1 VRKGEKMKKIPFIN
15 IADNDV
21 WIVYLMPFT
30 SEKRTDYE
38 RVNKLQQGCIKDK
51 VFGMGW
57 DIPCFSYGTK
67 MTNETAAEYVDKY
80 NAQGWNVSNDAV
92 NGYKNIKKGDYVI
105 MRLKNSHY
113 YVGKVSSE
121 GAFYIHQPEHPIYG
135 LFSWGA
141 TVEKWIEYSND
152 GEIPSE
158 IVGRFSQR
166 LHPTIQRVSPYRQ
179 RLLIMGMY
187 ENKLPEQAREINIP
201 KLHISSNNF
210 VGSLNYWEL
219 EDLVAF
225 YIVEKHNADGY
236 RLLPSSCKVNQQ
248 KFEFRF
254 VANNKKP
261 ITCQVKSHPKES
273 IQMKNYVE
281 DTSYEKIYIFSGDWS
296 EEDVAKQNRKYE
308 AYPHIRVISPKELW
322 ETFKNNNSF
331 IFPSD
336 FFDFDNR
343 TLSPK
348 ELPLKDYKAVTKI
361 KTPIEYTLSEDFA
374 CFLARDGFFY
384 SREFGALI
392 LSRHIMEDLQREQ
405 VLIEQVMKD
414 INRI

>member
-1 VRKGEKMKKIPFIN
+1 MKKIPFIN

-30 SEKRTDYE
+30 SEERTDYN
-38 RVNKLQQGCIKDK
+38 RVNELQQRCIKDK

-57 DIPCFSYGTK
+57 DIPCFPYGTK
-67 MTNETAAEYVDKY
+67 MTNEIATEYMDKY

-113 YVGKVSSE
+113 YVGKVSSD

-152 GEIPSE
+152 GEVPSE
-158 IVGRFSQR
+158 IEGRFSQR
-166 LHPTIQRVSPYRQ
+166 MHAAIQRVAPYRQ
-179 RLLIMGMY
+179 RLLIIAMY
-187 ENKLPEQAREINIP
+187 ENKLPEQERKINVP

-210 VGSLNYWEL
+210 VRSLNYWEL
-219 EDLVAF
+219 EDLVAL
-225 YIVEKHNADGY
+225 YIAEKHNADGY

-254 VANNKKP
+254 VAKNKKP
-261 ITCQVKSHPKES
+261 ITCQVKNQKVIKIEH
-273 IQMKNYVE
+273 YVE
-281 DTSYEKIYIFSGDWS
+281 ENSYEKVYIFSGVWS
-296 EEDVAKQNRKYE
+296 EENVAERKREYE
-308 AYPHIRVISPKELW
+308 AYQHIRIISSNELW
-322 ETFKNNNSF
+322 ETLKNNNIF
-331 IFPSD
+331 IFSPD
-336 FFDFDNR
+336 FFDLENR
-343 TLSPK
+343 TLRPE
-348 ELPLKDYKAVTKI
+348 ELPLKDYKAVKKI
-361 KTPIEYTLSEDFA
+361 KIPTEYTLSEDFA
-374 CFLARDGFFY
+374 CFLASDGFFY
-384 SREFGALI
+384 SKEFGALI
-392 LSRHIMEDLQREQ
+392 LSWHIMEDLQREQ
-405 VLIEQVMKD
+405 ALIEQVVKD